1 MRISIFSRRALV
13 ALSGALALG
22 LSLPSA
28 AQTYP
33 AKSVHIIVGFAPGGS
48 TDKLARVL
56 AQRMSEL
63 LGQTVVIENK
73 PGAAGNI
80 AAELVAS
87 APADG
92 YTIFLGTV
100 SSQAINPH
108 LYSTLR
114 FDPLKSFEP
123 IALVAKYPLLLVVAP
138 QLQVT
143 TVQELVSYARANPGK
158 TFYASSGNGS
168 PAHLAGEIFRAA
180 TRTDVRHVPYKG
192 GGPAMMAMMGNEVQF
207 GFETIPSAIGHSR
220 SGKLKGIAVTS
231 GSRSPA
237 APELPTMLE
246 AGVKG
251 FPVTSWA
258 GLLAPAGT
266 PKDVLAK
273 LTQAT
278 QSALASPALVAAL
291 SGDGAEAGTGSP
303 ADFARFMADE
313 LKAWGEV
320 VRNAGTKLE

>member
-1 MRISIFSRRALV
+1 MTIPIFTRRAVV
-13 ALSGALALG
+13 ALSAALAVG
-22 LSLPSA
+22 FTLPCA
-28 AQTYP
+28 AQSYP
-33 AKSVHIIVGFAPGGS
+33 AKSVHMVVGFAPGGS

-92 YTIFLGTV
+92 YTVFLGTV

-108 LYSTLR
+108 LYSKLK
-114 FDPLKSFEP
+114 FDPIKSFEP

-138 QLQVT
+138 QIQVS
-143 TVQELVSYARANPGK
+143 TVQELVRYAHANPGK

-168 PAHLAGEIFRAA
+168 PAHLAGEIFKAA
-180 TRTDVRHVPYKG
+180 TDTDVRHVPYKG
-192 GGPAMMAMMGNEVQF
+192 GGPAMLAMMGNEVQF

-231 GSRSPA
+231 GSRSTA
-237 APELPTMLE
+237 APELPTMQE
-246 AGVKG
+246 AGIKG

-278 QSALASPALVAAL
+278 QAALASPALVATL
-291 SGDGAEAGTGSP
+291 SGDGAEPGSGSP

-313 LKAWGEV
+313 LKAWGDV
-320 VRNAGTKLE
+320 VRSAGTKLE